1 MQLLEQISNNDNIK
15 DMTKEGKC
23 SKCGECCGLFIPFT
37 KKELKIIKEY
47 VNKNNIKPMFR
58 YNTAIGSFDA
68 RCPFYNSIQ
77 HKCNIYE
84 VRPHV
89 CKDFICSRKNWKDKR
104 NEYGLNADYNSI
116 GKPLASFDDL
126 IYNDYEPIIRFILA
140 LSIIDSTGKPES
152 NRFLSLLK
160 YFKRDD
166 LLKFLKVT
174 DEDGNEYEGEDIKN
188 CK

>member
-23 SKCGECCGLFIPFT
+23 SRCGECCGLFIPFT
-37 KKELKIIKEY
+37 KKELKVIKEY

-89 CKDFICSRKNWKDKR
+89 CKDFICSRKKLER
-104 NEYGLNADYNSI
+104 
-116 GKPLASFDDL
+116 
-126 IYNDYEPIIRFILA
+126 
-140 LSIIDSTGKPES
+140 
-152 NRFLSLLK
+152 
-160 YFKRDD
+160 
-166 LLKFLKVT
+166 
-174 DEDGNEYEGEDIKN
+174 
-188 CK
+188 